1 LKSVYVIAKD
11 SIIDFSE
18 AAYSVKFAI
27 VSQAR
32 IIHEDEDCLVVHQP
46 GRSDFTLITFA
57 SIGDRPDGNWFWGK
71 ATASKLDLDSIG
83 IVAKANHRYPRSF
96 MARLVPAINAHA
108 QPIRIGYGFSM
119 GAYGALKN
127 GGLLGL
133 THVLALS
140 PVNYALTSADMRKI
154 IWDGRFCPERNDG
167 PLLACQE
174 LAPINLQVLDPFFSL
189 DWEQGEFFASAG
201 RIRTIRTP
209 FTQHF
214 TVGLLRGTDNLQTTI
229 KLLLDQD
236 FDGISTFLNKN
247 RRTAQER
254 ASNLARASLAR
265 GNQKRASSL
274 WQKALDKGVKSEA
287 IERARV
293 SGLVESGR
301 RYLSSRSETEIQG
314 AVAFIDKISLESPD
328 SLRLQRELGHWC
340 MVYCTPQAAL
350 GPLRR
355 AVGIAPNDV
364 SCWVALGH
372 ALHGSGQ
379 TKEALR
385 TLQEARDICGDHEN
399 ITALISRFTP
409 ESLLLIAESRWNL
422 MKRLRLKV
430 WVIKIV
436 SIVKKAKLVPRR

>member
-1 LKSVYVIAKD
+1 M
-11 SIIDFSE
+11 
-18 AAYSVKFAI
+18 
-27 VSQAR
+27 SQSH
-32 IIHEDEDCLVVHQP
+32 IIHEDENCLVVHQP
-46 GRSDFTLITFA
+46 GRSDFTLVTFA
-57 SIGDRPDGNWFWGK
+57 SIGARPNGNWFWGK
-71 ATASKLDLDSIG
+71 ATASKLGLDSIG

-127 GGLLGL
+127 GRLLGL

-140 PVNYALTSADMRKI
+140 PVNYALSSADIRKI
-154 IWDGRFCPERNDG
+154 VWDRSFCPELNDG

-189 DWEQGEFFASAG
+189 DWEQGELFASAG

-214 TVGLLRGTDNLQTTI
+214 TVGLIRGTDNFRTTI
-229 KLLLDQD
+229 NLLLDQD
-236 FDGISTFLNKN
+236 FDGISTLFNRN
-247 RRTAQER
+247 RRSAQER

-265 GNQKRASSL
+265 GNQKRASNL
-274 WQKALDKGVKSEA
+274 WQRALDKGVESEA
-287 IERARV
+287 IERARI
-293 SGLVESGR
+293 SGLVEYGR
-301 RYLSSRSETEIQG
+301 RYLSSRSEMQIQD
-314 AVAFIDKISLESPD
+314 AVAFIEKISLESPD

-350 GPLRR
+350 GPLRL
-355 AVGIAPNDV
+355 AVGIAPNEV
-364 SCWVALGH
+364 SCWLALGH
-372 ALHGSGQ
+372 ALHRAGQ

-385 TLQEARDICGDHEN
+385 ALQEARDICGDHEDIN
-399 ITALISRFTP
+399 ALISRFRQ
-409 ESLLLIAESRWNL
+409 EFLLLAAENRWNL
-422 MKRLRLKV
+422 MKRFRLQV

-436 SIVKKAKLVPRR
+436 SIIKKSKRVPRK

>member
-1 LKSVYVIAKD
+1 
-11 SIIDFSE
+11 
-18 AAYSVKFAI
+18 
-27 VSQAR
+27 
-32 IIHEDEDCLVVHQP
+32 
-46 GRSDFTLITFA
+46 
-57 SIGDRPDGNWFWGK
+57 
-71 ATASKLDLDSIG
+71 
-83 IVAKANHRYPRSF
+83 
-96 MARLVPAINAHA
+96 MARLVPSINAHA
-108 QPIRIGYGFSM
+108 QPTRIGYGFSM

-127 GGLLGL
+127 GRLLGL

-154 IWDGRFCPERNDG
+154 IWDGSFCPERNDG

-189 DWEQGEFFASAG
+189 DWEQGELFASAG

-214 TVGLLRGTDNLQTTI
+214 TVGLLRGTDKFQTAI
-229 KLLLDQD
+229 NLLLDQD
-236 FDGISTFLNKN
+236 FHGISTLLNKN

-274 WQKALDKGVKSEA
+274 WRRALDKGVKSEA
-287 IERARV
+287 IERARI
-293 SGLVESGR
+293 SGLVEYGR

-314 AVAFIDKISLESPD
+314 AVAFVDKISLESRD

-350 GPLRR
+350 IPLRR

-364 SCWVALGH
+364 SCWLALGH
-372 ALHGSGQ
+372 ALHGAGQ

-385 TLQEARDICGDHEN
+385 ALQEARDICGDHEN
-399 ITALISRFTP
+399 ITTLISRFRLEFLQTV
-409 ESLLLIAESRWNL
+409 AEKRLNL
-422 MKRLRLKV
+422 MQRLRLKV
-430 WVIKIV
+430 WVMKIV
-436 SIVKKAKLVPRR
+436 LIVKKVKLVPRR